1 VYVKPFPQFAIFF
14 ALLVVDEKIRPFFCC
29 KESQLEVRLMARL
42 LAFVCGSV
50 IVAIGFMFSLIKL
63 ALALNETG
71 RPAKQF

>member
-1 VYVKPFPQFAIFF
+1 
-14 ALLVVDEKIRPFFCC
+14 
-29 KESQLEVRLMARL
+29 MARL